1 VASLVDDLLGVMAKE
16 TEGYNKLYDLAQEK
30 RQSIVNRDLETM
42 EGVTSKES
50 DVTSELKNLEN
61 KRVKILKDMSVVLG
75 KDDETL
81 TVTQVI
87 LLLSKQPQEQK
98 ALTDARDE
106 LVKAASNMQFMNTQN
121 QILLNQ
127 AMEMV
132 EFDLTLFKSMRQAP
146 ETANYDK
153 NAYNTGDIL
162 PSGGFDAKQ

>member
-1 VASLVDDLLGVMAKE
+1 MASLVDDLLDVMGQE
-16 TEGYNKLYDLAQEK
+16 TAGYEKLYGLAEEK
-30 RQSIVNRDLETM
+30 RQGIVNRDLEAM
-42 EGVTSKES
+42 ETATSKES
-50 DVTSELKNLEN
+50 DVASELKNLEN
-61 KRVKILKDMSVVLG
+61 RRVKILKDMSVVLG
-75 KDDETL
+75 KDNETL

-87 LLLSKQPQEQK
+87 LLLSKQPQEQQ
-98 ALTDARDE
+98 ALTEARDN
-106 LVKAASNMQFMNTQN
+106 LIKAASNMQFMNTQN

-146 ETANYDK
+146 ETANYDR